1 MPPLT
6 ATNSQSNKSNYTCRS
21 GATGFFADP
30 SSCSIYHWC
39 VLGILQSTHRCNT
52 GLHFSPSANGCLWP
66 KDAECEMIDINLQF
80 YFVIL
85 IKVKDK
91 LLHPIHQLN
100 VQQVVQVIILIHMI
114 VRYFIIVMV
123 RKRRV

>member
-1 MPPLT
+1 MSSST
-6 ATNSQSNKSNYTCRS
+6 AANSQSNKNNYTCRS

-39 VLGILQSTHRCNT
+39 VLGILQSTHRCNS

-66 KDAECEMIDINLQF
+66 KDAECEENLILF
-80 YFVIL
+80 DFVLMSL

-91 LLHPIHQLN
+91 LHHHIQ
-100 VQQVVQVIILIHMI
+100 
-114 VRYFIIVMV
+114 
-123 RKRRV
+123 